1 MLMARC
7 LSAVASRIDGRLSG
21 TDSNFGVVGTDS
33 RTLPRGALFVAI
45 VGERFDGNAYVA
57 AAAERGAAGAIVS
70 RLQDVPL
77 PQIEV
82 DDTRQAFGAMAK
94 AWRENFDI
102 PVIAV
107 TGSAGK
113 TTVKEL
119 TAAILAVGRTLC
131 VTEGNLNNDIGVP
144 LSLMRLAEDD
154 ELMVVELGANHAG
167 EIEGLGGLVEPTI
180 AVITNAGAAHL
191 EGFGSIAGVA
201 KAKGELLDCLPADG
215 VAVLNADDEYFDDW
229 RQRAGHRRVVSFG
242 LSESADY
249 RLVGEPT
256 TDRNGSSFSV
266 RMPDGQTVDVRL
278 ALFGRANLVNALAAI
293 AAASAA
299 GASVAEIREGLAG
312 VRPVKGRMC
321 RLNGK
326 NGATLIDDSYNAN
339 PSAAR
344 AALDFLAGCPGTRIF
359 VLGDMLELGVAQR
372 ELHREIGRYA
382 VGRCDRLVAIGDL
395 AAEAAVGFGSQGSEF
410 SDIDSARDAVLESL
424 APDVTVLVKAS
435 RSIGLDR
442 LVKALAAADGVESC

>member
-1 MLMARC
+1 MARR
-7 LSAVASRIDGRLSG
+7 LAAVASRIDGRLSG
-21 TDSNFGVVGTDS
+21 ADSEFGVVGTDS
-33 RTLPRGALFVAI
+33 RTLPAGALFVAI
-45 VGERFDGNAYVA
+45 VGEKFDGNAYVA

-82 DDTRQAFGAMAK
+82 ADTRRAFGAMAK

-119 TAAILAVGRTLC
+119 TAAILAVGKKLC

-144 LSLMRLAEDD
+144 LSLMRLAADD
-154 ELMVVELGANHAG
+154 QLMVVELGANHAG
-167 EIEGLGGLVEPTI
+167 EIAELGRLVEPTI

-201 KAKGELLDCLPADG
+201 RAKGELLDCLPADG
-215 VAVLNADDEYFDDW
+215 VVVLNADDKYFDDW
-229 RQRAGHRRVVSFG
+229 RRRAGQRRIVSFG

-249 RLVGEPT
+249 RLVGEPA
-256 TDRNGSSFSV
+256 TDSDGSNFSV
-266 RMPDGQTVDVRL
+266 GMPDGQTIDIRL
-278 ALFGRANLVNALAAI
+278 PLFGRANLVNALAAI

-299 GASVAEIREGLAG
+299 YATVAEIREGLAG

-321 RLNGK
+321 RLTGR

-344 AALDFLAGCPGTRIF
+344 AALDYLAGCPGLRIF
-359 VLGDMLELGVAQR
+359 VLGDMLELGAAER
-372 ELHREIGRYA
+372 TLHREIGQYA
-382 VGRCDRLVAIGDL
+382 VGRCDRLFAIGGL
-395 AAEAAVGFGSQGSEF
+395 AAEAAEGFGPLGSTF
-410 SDIDSARDAVLESL
+410 YDIEAARDALLEML
-424 APDVTVLVKAS
+424 NPEATVLVKAS

-442 LVKALAAADGVESC
+442 LVTALAAADGGEPC